1 MTIHLDTS
9 ALVGALSGPRDAFD
23 RLRALIDEGHRV
35 RLSTI
40 VLYEWLRGPRTVT
53 ELRVQEDLFPRDRA
67 VPFDTEA
74 AARAAALY
82 VRLPRAR
89 SRNLDL
95 AIAACALADEASL
108 WTLNPDDFADVP
120 GLRLT

>member
-9 ALVGALSGPRDAFD
+9 ALVGALAGPRDAFD
-23 RLRALIDEGHRV
+23 RLRTLVDEGHRV

-53 ELRVQEDLFPRDRA
+53 ELRVQEDLFPRDQA
-67 VPFDTEA
+67 VPFDAEA
-74 AARAAALY
+74 AAQAAALY
-82 VRLPRAR
+82 ARLPRSR

-95 AIAACALADEASL
+95 AIAACALVGDASL
-108 WTLNPDDFADVP
+108 WTLNPDDFGDVP
-120 GLRLT
+120 GLRLA